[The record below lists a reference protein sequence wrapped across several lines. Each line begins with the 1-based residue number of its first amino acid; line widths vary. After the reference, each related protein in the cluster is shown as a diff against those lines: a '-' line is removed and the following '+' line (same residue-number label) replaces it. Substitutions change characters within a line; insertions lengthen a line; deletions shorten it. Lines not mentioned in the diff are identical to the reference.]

1 MSGSEIRKR
10 FLQYFERNG
19 HTVVRSSSL
28 VPHGDPTLLFT
39 NAGMNQ
45 FKDVFLGIEK
55 KPFKRATS
63 SQKCVRAGGK
73 HNDLENVGFTFR
85 HHTFFEMLGN
95 FSFGDYFKKEAI
107 KFAWEF
113 LSEELKLDKSKMVA
127 TIFKGEN
134 GVERDNEA
142 YDIWLE
148 YLPKEKIYEFGA
160 KDNFWAMG
168 ETGPCGPCSE
178 IHYFQGNE
186 IPCAEENEGRQCK
199 GVACE
204 CDRWLE
210 LWNLVFMQYNRDEKG
225 VLTPLPAPC
234 VDTGMGLERLSAV
247 MQNVHSNYDC
257 DLIRPIIAEAEKSLG
272 KKYGESFEVDV
283 ALRVIA
289 DHIRS
294 SSFLI
299 ADGVIP
305 SNEGRGYVLRKII
318 RRAIRYEKKL
328 GLKQTIFPN
337 MAEKVIEIMGES
349 YPELIENR
357 NKIESILKREEE
369 VFSSTL
375 SIGLE
380 KFESSIKEFTCQGI
394 VPGEFLFK
402 FYDTYGFPLDLAKDI
417 ADEKKLK
424 LDTDGFEKAMSK
436 QRELAKAS
444 WKKEEDFSELSFSS
458 SLSLKTEFV
467 GYENLSSESQTLA
480 IFVKNQKVETLKK
493 GESGWVVFSPT
504 PFYAEGGGQ
513 VGDTGN
519 GESSAS
525 TFLVKDTKKG
535 AKNIFFSFVEVV
547 DGELKEGDSVKL
559 YVNEALR
566 RNTEA
571 HHTATHLLHYALR
584 ETLGSH
590 VKQAGSLVSPWRLRF
605 DFHHF
610 SAIDDD
616 LIFAIEEKVN
626 SAIFDDR
633 LVYKNFMPLDEALK
647 LGAIALFDEKY
658 GDTVRV
664 VEVDGVSKELCGGCH
679 VDRTSRI
686 GIFKILEEKS
696 VAAGT
701 RRIEAVCHNAAYKA
715 LSENLTL
722 VNSLEKLL
730 KIGKGQLLPSVSSL
744 LESIKNLERENSQL
758 KLKLASNSETKLDA
772 QNVAGIKVLT
782 KMTQDLN
789 PSLLKNLADS
799 LREKIGSGVV
809 VIGNKTDEKAS
820 ILVALTPDITNKLNA
835 VKIVKELGKII
846 GGGGGG
852 KAEIAEA
859 GGKNIAAL
867 GSALEN
873 APKII
878 EKSMGM

>member
-1 MSGSEIRKR
+1 MTGSEIRKK
-10 FLQYFERNG
+10 FLEYFEKNG
-19 HTVVRSSSL
+19 HTIVRSSSL
-28 VPHGDPTLLFT
+28 VPHRDPTLLFT

-45 FKDVFLGIEK
+45 FKDIFLGIEK
-55 KPFKRATS
+55 RPYKRATS

-113 LSEELKLDKSKMVA
+113 LTQELRLDQSKMVA
-127 TIFKGEN
+127 TIFKGET
-134 GVERDNEA
+134 GVERDIDA
-142 YDIWLE
+142 YNIWLD
-148 YLPKEKIYEFGA
+148 YLPKEKIFEFGT

-178 IHYFQGNE
+178 IHYFQGND
-186 IPCAEENEGRQCK
+186 IPCLEESKGRECK

-247 MQNVHSNYDC
+247 IQNVHSNYDC
-257 DLIRPIIAEAEKSLG
+257 DLIRPIISEAEKLCG
-272 KKYGESFEVDV
+272 RKYGESFESDV

-328 GLKQTIFPN
+328 GLKETIFPN
-337 MAEKVIEIMGES
+337 ITNKVIEIMGDH
-349 YPELIENR
+349 YPELIENKER
-357 NKIESILKREEE
+357 IIKVLKREEE

-375 SIGLE
+375 SLGLE
-380 KFESSIKEFTCQGI
+380 RFESAAKDFIASGI
-394 VPGEFLFK
+394 VPGDFLFK
-402 FYDTYGFPLDLAKDI
+402 LYDTFGFPLDLAKDI
-417 ADEKKLK
+417 ADEKRLK
-424 LDTDGFEKAMSK
+424 LDTDGFEQAMSK
-436 QRELAKAS
+436 QKELAKAS
-444 WKKEEDFSELSFSS
+444 WKREDDFSELPFSV
-458 SLSLKTEFV
+458 SLSLKTEFI
-467 GYENLSSESQTLA
+467 GYTNLASDAKVLA
-480 IFVKNQKVETLKK
+480 IFIKNEKAQNLKK

-513 VGDTGN
+513 VGDCGK
-519 GESSAS
+519 GESSSAS
-525 TFLVKDTKKG
+525 FVVKDTKKG
-535 AKNIFFSFVEVV
+535 AKNIFFSLVEVSE
-547 DGELKEGDSVKL
+547 GELAEGDAVSLAVDEEK
-559 YVNEALR
+559 R

-590 VKQAGSLVSPWRLRF
+590 VKQAGSHGSPSRLRF

-610 SAIDDD
+610 SPLDNE
-616 LIFAIEEKVN
+616 LIAEIEEKVN
-626 SAIFDDR
+626 QAIFKDYN
-633 LVYKNFMPLDEALK
+633 VKKTYMPLDEAIK
-647 LGAIALFDEKY
+647 GGAIALFDEKY
-658 GDTVRV
+658 GETVRV
-664 VEVDGVSKELCGGCH
+664 VEVEGISKELCGGCH

-696 VAAGT
+696 IAAGT
-701 RRIEAVCHNAAYKA
+701 RRIEAVCQYAAYKSF
-715 LSENLTL
+715 SESFSLL
-722 VNSLEKLL
+722 NSLE
-730 KIGKGQLLPSVSSL
+730 
-744 LESIKNLERENSQL
+744 
-758 KLKLASNSETKLDA
+758 T
-772 QNVAGIKVLT
+772 
-782 KMTQDLN
+782 
-789 PSLLKNLADS
+789 
-799 LREKIGSGVV
+799 
-809 VIGNKTDEKAS
+809 
-820 ILVALTPDITNKLNA
+820 
-835 VKIVKELGKII
+835 
-846 GGGGGG
+846 
-852 KAEIAEA
+852 
-859 GGKNIAAL
+859 
-867 GSALEN
+867 
-873 APKII
+873 
-878 EKSMGM
+878 

>member
-1 MSGSEIRKR
+1 MTGAEIRKR
-10 FLQYFERNG
+10 FLQYFEKNG

-28 VPHGDPTLLFT
+28 VPHRDPTLLFT

-113 LSEELKLDKSKMVA
+113 LIKELNLDKSKMVA

-142 YDIWLE
+142 YQIWLE
-148 YLPKEKIYEFGA
+148 YLPKEKIYEFGS
-160 KDNFWAMG
+160 KDNFWSMG

-186 IPCAEENEGRQCK
+186 IPCQEESEGRECK

-247 MQNVHSNYDC
+247 MQNVPSNYDC
-257 DLIRPIIAEAEKSLG
+257 DLIRPIIAEAEKSSG
-272 KKYGESFEVDV
+272 IKYGESFETDV

-305 SNEGRGYVLRKII
+305 SNEGRGYVLRKIV
-318 RRAIRYEKKL
+318 RRAIRYEKKI

-337 MAEKVIEIMGES
+337 MTEKVIEIMGES

-357 NKIESILKREEE
+357 EKIKRILKREEE

-375 SIGLE
+375 SIGIE
-380 KFESSIKEFTCQGI
+380 KFESSINDFKASGV

-402 FYDTYGFPLDLAKDI
+402 LYDTFGFPLDLAKDI

-424 LDTDGFEKAMSK
+424 LDTEGFEKAMSK
-436 QRELAKAS
+436 QRELAKAN
-444 WKKEEDFSELSFSS
+444 WKKEEDFSELPFSS
-458 SLSLKTEFV
+458 SLSFKTEFI
-467 GYENLSSESQTLA
+467 GYESLSSLSQTLA

-493 GESGWVVFSPT
+493 GETGWVVFSPT

-519 GESSAS
+519 GESSS
-525 TFLVKDTKKG
+525 SKFLVKDTKKG
-535 AKNIFFSFVEVV
+535 AKNIFFSLVEVV
-547 DGELKEGDSVKL
+547 DGELKDGDSVTL
-559 YVNEALR
+559 NVNEAQR

-590 VKQAGSLVSPWRLRF
+590 VKQAGSLVSPSRLRF

-610 SAIDDD
+610 SAIDDE
-616 LIFAIEEKVN
+616 LLSAIEEKVN
-626 SAIFDDR
+626 AVIFDDR
-633 LVYKNFMPLDEALK
+633 IVHKNFMPLDEALK
-647 LGAIALFDEKY
+647 SGAIALFDEKY
-658 GDTVRV
+658 GDIVRV
-664 VEVDGVSKELCGGCH
+664 VEVEGVSKELCGGCH

-701 RRIEAVCHNAAYKA
+701 RRIEAVCQYSAYKA
-715 LSENLTL
+715 LSENIVL
-722 VNSLEKLL
+722 VNSLENIL
-730 KIGKGQLLPSVSSL
+730 KIGREKILPSVSNL
-744 LESIKNLERENSQL
+744 LETAKTLERENSQL
-758 KLKLASNSETKLDA
+758 KLKLASSSDNQLNIAS
-772 QNVAGIKVLT
+772 VAGIKVIT
-782 KMTQDLN
+782 KLTQDLN

-799 LREKIGSGVV
+799 LRDKIGSGVV
-809 VIGNKTDEKAS
+809 VIGNKTIEKAS
-820 ILVALTPDITNKLNA
+820 ILVALTPDVANKLNA

-859 GGKNIAAL
+859 GGRNVEAL
-867 GSALEN
+867 ESALKD
-873 APKII
+873 APKIV
-878 EKSMGM
+878 EKSMEM